1 MAKPPTLGDRL
12 ADRMEA
18 RGHTPREVAAAVG
31 VTSDEIEQWT
41 GDLETP
47 GPDRLAG
54 LARYLGVDNAEV
66 GRLLLRSQM
75 RRVQRDIRDG
85 PAPTRAAS

>member
-12 ADRMEA
+12 ADRMHA
-18 RGHTPREVAAAVG
+18 HGHTPQAAAAAVG
-31 VTSDEIEQWT
+31 ATSDEIERWT
-41 GDLETP
+41 GDIETP
-47 GPDRLAG
+47 GPAKLAG
-54 LARYLGVDNAEV
+54 LATYLGVDSAEV
-66 GRLLLRSQM
+66 GRLVLRSQM